1 MKVGDLGEQLFA
13 TAAMH
18 VEDTPHDAR
27 PESFLGIRV
36 KDKDKDKGLAFG
48 VIFKFSK
55 NYEGGGWKQK
65 LIKAV
70 IGALPEDEASLHG
83 ESLEIQLRVLCDRL
97 HDYAAASDKNKT
109 DAIMYTVSIDA
120 NDHRR
125 RVILTFWLVQV
136 KTTRD
141 AALPLDKPVVY
152 RGVHDQAVCLK
163 DQAEELR
170 KLWAELAKPEI
181 GKPEIIGDAV
191 RVEVNPMLLVYAN
204 ASGMKTDDVTY
215 IYLREERD
223 KFAEI
228 LAHSKAFV
236 IDENMADAAGVAEAD
251 ADRARLAVARQR
263 ADQHLEN
270 VDDLIVRDVG
280 SRVENHHFNVPVDLV
295 SQLLTRHP
303 PPDRSQNGLD
313 AIVVFPTTGEAAAA
327 ARVVAEAHADA
338 HTIFLAA
345 AESDCSKL
353 ESSDLALEDRRT
365 TVFCGQDLFNQVVWS
380 LASRGISVVDKVI
393 ITDSA
398 VGGYSSNPEAAAL
411 AAVHELARN
420 TLMYTGVHSSVKPPD
435 D

>member
-1 MKVGDLGEQLFA
+1 
-13 TAAMH
+13 MH
-18 VEDTPHDAR
+18 VEDTPHDTR

-36 KDKDKDKGLAFG
+36 KDLAFG

-65 LIKAV
+65 LIDSV
-70 IGALPEDEASLHG
+70 IGALPKDEASLHG

-97 HDYAAASDKNKT
+97 HDYAAAVDKNKT

-120 NDHRR
+120 TDHRR

-141 AALPLDKPVVY
+141 AALPSDEPVVY

-163 DQAEELR
+163 HQAEELR
-170 KLWAELAKPEI
+170 KLWAKLSAKPEI
-181 GKPEIIGDAV
+181 IGEPEIGDAV

-204 ASGMKTDDVTY
+204 ASGKKKEDVAY

-236 IDENMADAAGVAEAD
+236 MDENNADAAGVAEAD

-263 ADQHLEN
+263 ADQHLKN
-270 VDDLIVRDVG
+270 VDDLIVLDVG
-280 SRVENHHFNVPVDLV
+280 SRVENANEIVQHHFNVPVDHLV
-295 SQLLTRHP
+295 SQFLTRHP

-313 AIVVFPTTGEAAAA
+313 AIVVFPTTGEAAAAA

-365 TVFCGQDLFNQVVWS
+365 TVFCGQELFNQVVWS
-380 LASRGISVVDKVI
+380 FASRGISVVDQVI
-393 ITDSA
+393 FMDSA

-411 AAVHELARN
+411 EATHELARN

>member
-1 MKVGDLGEQLFA
+1 
-13 TAAMH
+13 MH
-18 VEDTPHDAR
+18 VEDTPDDTR

-36 KDKDKDKGLAFG
+36 KDLAFG

-65 LIKAV
+65 LIDAV
-70 IGALPEDEASLHG
+70 IRALPEDEASRHG
-83 ESLEIQLRVLCDRL
+83 KSLAIQLRVLCDRL
-97 HDYAAASDKNKT
+97 HDYAAAVDKNKT

-141 AALPLDKPVVY
+141 AALPSDKTVVY

-170 KLWAELAKPEI
+170 KLWAKLSAKPEI
-181 GKPEIIGDAV
+181 IGEPEIGDAV

-204 ASGMKTDDVTY
+204 ASGTKKDDVTY
-215 IYLREERD
+215 IYLREESD

-228 LAHSKAFV
+228 LAHSQAFV
-236 IDENMADAAGVAEAD
+236 IDENMADAAGVAEAE

-263 ADQHLEN
+263 ADQHLKN
-270 VDDLIVRDVG
+270 VDDLIVLDVG
-280 SRVENHHFNVPVDLV
+280 SRVENANEIVQHHFNVPVDHLV

-313 AIVVFPTTGEAAAA
+313 AIVVFPTTGEAAAAA

-365 TVFCGQDLFNQVVWS
+365 TVFCGQELFNQVVWS
-380 LASRGISVVDKVI
+380 FASRGISVVDQVI
-393 ITDSA
+393 FMDSA
-398 VGGYSSNPEAAAL
+398 VGGYSSKPEAAAL
-411 AAVHELARN
+411 EVTHELARN